1 MRARGQADLWHFLG
15 PLLTAGLVGG
25 AAFIWGQIR
34 PEPKEDQ
41 AKAVAL
47 ALQAREVAEL
57 RRVSDEHTAELK
69 IVLPQLQR
77 IEDAVTALRE
87 GGVRTAAG
95 KR

>member
-1 MRARGQADLWHFLG
+1 MDLWHILG
-15 PLLTAGLVGG
+15 PLLTAAVIGG
-25 AAFIWGQIR
+25 ASVLWGLIR

-41 AKAVAL
+41 EKAVAL

-87 GGVRTAAG
+87 SGVRTAGG

>member
-15 PLLTAGLVGG
+15 PLLTAGLIGG
-25 AAFIWGQIR
+25 ATLIWGQIK

-41 AKAVAL
+41 AKAVAA
-47 ALQAREVAEL
+47 ALQAREVLEL
-57 RRVSDEHTAELK
+57 RRLTDEHTAELR
-69 IVLPQLQR
+69 IVVPQLQR

-87 GGVRTAAG
+87 GGVRTAGG